1 MTRNLVYFYFRTI
14 EIAQITLLSSI
25 KIIEEIE
32 SPNIHLLVVSK
43 SGFRLY
49 FSNGTITSSNTRPY
63 TLQLVHIRLPP
74 GYNRVIGESKPNNV
88 QHVLY
93 NRGIVLFYY

>member
-1 MTRNLVYFYFRTI
+1 MTM
-14 EIAQITLLSSI
+14 LSSI
-25 KIIEEIE
+25 KVIEETE
-32 SPNIHLLVVSK
+32 SPNIHLMVVSK

-49 FSNGTITSSNTRPY
+49 FSTGAINASNTRPY

-74 GYNRVIGESKPNNV
+74 GYNRVMGESKPSSV

-93 NRGIVLFYY
+93 NRGIAEHFIIIVQNCKHFFNPFYP

>member
-1 MTRNLVYFYFRTI
+1 MTT
-14 EIAQITLLSSI
+14 LSSI
-25 KIIEEIE
+25 KVIEETE

-49 FSNGTITSSNTRPY
+49 FSTGAISSSSIRPY

-74 GYNRVIGESKPNNV
+74 GYNRVIGESKPSNV
-88 QHVLY
+88 LHVLY
-93 NRGIVLFYY
+93 NRGNYKIFDKPFYTKSCKFKL